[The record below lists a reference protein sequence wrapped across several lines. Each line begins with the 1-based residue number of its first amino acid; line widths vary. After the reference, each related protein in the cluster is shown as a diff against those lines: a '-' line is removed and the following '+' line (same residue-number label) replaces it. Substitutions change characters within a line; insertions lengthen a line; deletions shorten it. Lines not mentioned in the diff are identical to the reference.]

1 MGWCTG
7 SAIAEDL
14 WKRIK
19 EYIPPDKTQGFAKY
33 IVDVSSSYDADCWE
47 YDHGGLYLTAYP
59 KFLEEIED
67 E

>member
-19 EYIPPDKTQGFAKY
+19 EYIPPDKTQELAKY
-33 IVDVSSSYDADCWE
+33 IVDFFSSYDADCWE
-47 YDHGGLYLTAYP
+47 YDDGGLYLTAYP